1 MDPGYQYTATPF
13 NYYPGEYNT
22 PYEYGIYYN
31 GKDGRVYD
39 NETRAQYVQGCNCLG
54 YEEYQPCFS
63 DPQRMCDNRAYPG
76 CNMTQNSEMR
86 QSLRNVPLNLPKI
99 EPVDYYNLKA
109 NICSDVDDS
118 MNTGMSYHTHSSLH
132 THNTIPQTTV
142 GPVAPAPNLG
152 PAQAPQPSQP
162 SQASNVQGPLV
173 PVPLPTS
180 PPTFGD
186 GGKEKFSNMK
196 EDFSQKNN
204 NKIIFIAL
212 VLIGFLIVCNMFNGN
227 NGNNGMVRYV
237 MAPSKDPFARVP
249 RRVVHLEGV

>member
-76 CNMTQNSEMR
+76 CNLTQNSEMR

-99 EPVDYYNLKA
+99 QPVNYYNLKA

-118 MNTGMSYHTHSSLH
+118 MNSAGITPHTHIPYSPAAMP
-132 THNTIPQTTV
+132 NTGV
-142 GPVAPAPNLG
+142 GPVSPPQNLG
-152 PAQAPQPSQP
+152 PAQAPQHGT
-162 SQASNVQGPLV
+162 QAPIA
-173 PVPLPTS
+173 PVPAQAPAQA
-180 PPTFGD
+180 PTFGD
-186 GGKEKFSNMK
+186 GGKEKFINIK
-196 EDFSQKNN
+196 EQFSQKDN

-212 VLIGFLIVCNMFNGN
+212 ILIGFLILCNMFSSNGN
-227 NGNNGMVRYV
+227 NQMVRYV
-237 MAPSKDPFARVP
+237 MSPGRDAFPHTP
-249 RRVVHLEGV
+249 RRVVHLEPV